1 MLAMAVVVA
10 LHPGPAAAQALLY
23 DPLPPPGSAYL
34 RVVNARS
41 APVRVEAA
49 SLPAVTLG
57 TLPAERVGAYRV
69 VENVAGR
76 TLSVSTTVDGTR
88 GETRLELA
96 PGSFVTLMILPDGRA
111 SSVVDET
118 QFNQVRAKIAFYN
131 ATADCADGRLAID
144 PGGPAVF
151 EGVAPGASRMRAV
164 NPVTTQVKA
173 GCTGVSAPAFL
184 LNGLEPGGRF
194 SVWLM
199 RLPQPTA
206 FLSRDATQVWKP

>member
-1 MLAMAVVVA
+1 MAAAAIAA
-10 LHPGPAAAQALLY
+10 LPVGRAWAQALLY

-41 APVRVEAA
+41 APVLVQAA
-49 SLPAVTLG
+49 SLPAETLR
-57 TLPAERVGAYRV
+57 TNPAERVGAYRV

-76 TLSVSTTVDGTR
+76 TLSIGYTVDRTKA
-88 GETRLELA
+88 ETRIEIA
-96 PGSFVTLMILPDGRA
+96 PGAFVTVMILPDGHA
-111 SSVVDET
+111 SSAVDET
-118 QFNQVRAKIAFYN
+118 QFNQVRAKIGFYN

-144 PGGPAVF
+144 PGEPAVF

-173 GCTGVSAPAFL
+173 GCAGTSAPPFL
-184 LNGLEPGGRF
+184 LSGLEQGGRY

-199 RLPQPTA
+199 RVPQPIA
-206 FLSRDATQVWKP
+206 FISQDVTQVWKP